1 MFVVVVVSWKNE
13 RRFTVRA
20 PKGRQVG
27 VIFGREVRQRLRITF
42 SLKSPQDPG
51 VTPVRIQEGRKTA
64 HLPHRYRRHTHT
76 HTHTPLWVS
85 CSCYSS
91 SDYLLP
97 QEAESHPDTRLE
109 LHLTRFPW

>member
-13 RRFTVRA
+13 RRFRVRA

-42 SLKSPQDPG
+42 SLKPPQDPG

-64 HLPHRYRRHTHT
+64 HLPPPT
-76 HTHTPLWVS
+76 HTHTPLFGLLADVTHLQIT
-85 CSCYSS
+85 CS
-91 SDYLLP
+91 LRK
-97 QEAESHPDTRLE
+97 QNHI
-109 LHLTRFPW
+109 LTQGWNSI

>member
-42 SLKSPQDPG
+42 SLKPPQDPG
-51 VTPVRIQEGRKTA
+51 VTPARIQEGRKTA
-64 HLPHRYRRHTHT
+64 HLPPPPHTH
-76 HTHTPLWVS
+76 PSLGFLQ
-85 CSCYSS
+85 
-91 SDYLLP
+91 LLLIF
-97 QEAESHPDTRLE
+97 RL
-109 LHLTRFPW
+109 LAPSGSRITS

>member
-13 RRFTVRA
+13 RRFRVRA

-64 HLPHRYRRHTHT
+64 HLPHRHRRHTHT
-76 HTHTPLWVS
+76 HTHTSLGFLQ
-85 CSCYSS
+85 
-91 SDYLLP
+91 LLLIF
-97 QEAESHPDTRLE
+97 RL
-109 LHLTRFPW
+109 LAPSGSRITS